1 MPRDDLASNG
11 DWLVLGVGEI
21 GAVDGNGLALI
32 LIGPSGVIAVAG
44 DGERQVRGA
53 GDMIGLAVVERL
65 ELRKFVGIFLNEV
78 RQLVHQIA
86 ALRGGELLA
95 PSPGLEGSAGG
106 ADRLVDV
113 GSVGF
118 RYLGDDFAG

>member
-1 MPRDDLASNG
+1 MPRNDRDGNG

-32 LIGPSGVIAVAG
+32 LIGPTSVITIAG
-44 DGERQVRGA
+44 DGERQVRRA

-65 ELRKFVGIFLNEV
+65 ELRKFVGILLNEV
-78 RQLVHQIA
+78 RQLVHKIA
-86 ALRGGELLA
+86 ALRGRELFA
-95 PSPGLEGSAGG
+95 PSPGLEGGAGG
-106 ADRLVDV
+106 ADGLVDI
-113 GSVGF
+113 GGVGF